1 MDKST
6 LEKAKKIESEIEYL
20 KEENNLLLCVG
31 APYGCFF
38 ESFKKLVLRRN
49 CTNGLVI
56 LTEDDAKAMIELR
69 KKRIAEL
76 EKELEQL

>member
-6 LEKAKKIESEIEYL
+6 LEKAKNIEHEIEIL
-20 KEENNLLLCVG
+20 KEENNLLSCVG
-31 APYGCFF
+31 APYGCLLKY
-38 ESFKKLVLRRN
+38 FKKLMLSQN
-49 CTNGLVI
+49 ECI
-56 LTEDDAKAMIELR
+56 LLSDHDAKAMIELR